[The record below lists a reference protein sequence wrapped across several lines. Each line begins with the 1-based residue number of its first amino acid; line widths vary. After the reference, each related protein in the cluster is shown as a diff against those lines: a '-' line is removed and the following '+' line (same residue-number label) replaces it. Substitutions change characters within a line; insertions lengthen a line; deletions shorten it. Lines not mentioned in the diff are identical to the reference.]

1 MDKKKSKIKKHLLI
15 CTMGLPR
22 SGKSTWSKKMAQK
35 YGIPIVCPD
44 SIRISLYA
52 RDFIVEA
59 EPMVWTLAR
68 YMTKS
73 LFHAGHPIVILDAT
87 NLNNMRN
94 DWYSKNWDTCFKHF
108 KTKKE
113 ICISRAIAGKK
124 DHLIPVIERMDKSTE
139 ELTSF
144 ELKFTSKL
152 LKKYIWKD

>member
-59 EPMVWTLAR
+59 EPMVWTL
-68 YMTKS
+68 
-73 LFHAGHPIVILDAT
+73 
-87 NLNNMRN
+87 
-94 DWYSKNWDTCFKHF
+94 
-108 KTKKE
+108 
-113 ICISRAIAGKK
+113 
-124 DHLIPVIERMDKSTE
+124 LIPLMV
-139 ELTSF
+139 
-144 ELKFTSKL
+144 L
-152 LKKYIWKD
+152 LEQHLPDGTVTQIQIDYI